1 MKLTIKMTLIF
12 LLLHAVLSHDQILFD
27 IMENGHV
34 NYKIV
39 VNLLNLWDNGHVHG
53 RNDGGFCL

>member
-1 MKLTIKMTLIF
+1 MTFIF
-12 LLLHAVLSHDQILFD
+12 LLLHADLSHDQILFD